1 RNLAKRIP
9 DALLVFG
16 SVHVEIQIRL
26 PLRMIDD
33 LGELSDRIG
42 EPGGV
47 FLDDGAGKALPK
59 SIGEARAAIGELE
72 SDKTPIGCGRNEI
85 AKRALTPGVADMFG
99 HGVLQS
105 RQRFFT
111 AHIGGTSSPCDP
123 FLALI

>member
-1 RNLAKRIP
+1 
-9 DALLVFG
+9 
-16 SVHVEIQIRL
+16 
-26 PLRMIDD
+26 MIDD

-59 SIGEARAAIGELE
+59 SIGEARAAIAELE

-99 HGVLQS
+99 HGVSSLVS
-105 RQRFFT
+105 DSSPHT
-111 AHIGGTSSPCDP
+111 LGGTPSPCDP
-123 FLALI
+123 FLALIWRHER